1 MSEAENPPPPPSVP
15 PSVPPAV
22 PGAGPEPA
30 PERPS
35 NADLG
40 GRARRGAMWSM
51 LGYGGGRLLALISN
65 PLISYLIV
73 PAVRGMMELVN
84 PFVLGF
90 ELLSDIGIG
99 PSIIQN
105 KRGGDQD
112 FADVA
117 WTIQV
122 TRGVLLW
129 IAVCIGSV
137 PYAWLTGHDELAYI
151 LPIAGLTAIAGGLT
165 SSKVYT
171 ASRNLAL
178 HELTKVELISQAVG
192 FVVKIVWAW
201 LSPTVWSLVMG
212 GLSVLVTKMILSH
225 VLLPGPRNRLRWDPA
240 VARELVNFGR
250 WVFVSTLLTFLT
262 GYADRWI
269 FSTMIPLTVLG
280 LYGNAVVLAS
290 LPMEA
295 LSHLAHQVVF
305 PLYSRVVQSGQDLA
319 PVFRRAR
326 LPLQMIG
333 GWALCG
339 LIAGGPT
346 GIRLLWEESWWG
358 SGWMIQIL
366 AAASWFLVCES
377 TNGAAMFAKGEPR
390 WVAAGSFAKL
400 IGMIVLIPVGYW
412 VAEFPGALVAY
423 AGTELFRYGISLWGV
438 SRLGLDA
445 KKQDFGLTLMVGVVG
460 VAVWQLAEHLRAW
473 GVPVAAEAAIV
484 AGAVTLAWAP
494 VARGPIKQF
503 LDERRARQAAH
514 VG

>member
-1 MSEAENPPPPPSVP
+1 MSEAENSTEPSAD
-15 PSVPPAV
+15 PPADP
-22 PGAGPEPA
+22 PGDGA
-30 PERPS
+30 RPDDR
-35 NADLG
+35 DLG
-40 GRARRGAMWSM
+40 SRARRGAAWSI
-51 LGYGGGRLLALISN
+51 LGYGGGRLLALVSN

-112 FADVA
+112 FLDVA

-122 TRGVLLW
+122 TRGVILW
-129 IAVCIGSV
+129 VAVCVGSI
-137 PYAWLTGHDELAYI
+137 PYAWLTGHTELAYL

-165 SSKVYT
+165 STKVYT
-171 ASRNLAL
+171 ASRELAL
-178 HELTKVELISQAVG
+178 SRLTAVELTSQAVG
-192 FVVKIVWAW
+192 FVVKITWAW
-201 LSPTVWSLVMG
+201 LSPTVWSLVVG

-225 VLLPGPRNRLRWDPA
+225 VLLPGTRNRLRWDPK
-240 VARELVNFGR
+240 VAKELVSFGR
-250 WVFVSTLLTFLT
+250 WVFLSTLLTFLT

-269 FSTMIPLTVLG
+269 FGAMIPLAVLG

-305 PLYSRVVQSGQDLA
+305 PLYARVVQSGQDLA

-326 LPLQMIG
+326 LPLQVIG

-346 GIRLLWEESWWG
+346 AMRLLWEESWWG

-366 AAASWFLVCES
+366 AGAAWFLVCES

-400 IGMIVLIPVGYW
+400 IGMCALIPVGYW
-412 VAEFPGALVAY
+412 IAGFPGALVAY
-423 AGTELFRYGISLWGV
+423 AGTELFRYAVSLWGV
-438 SRLGLDA
+438 QRLGLDA
-445 KKQDFGLTLMVGVVG
+445 KMQDLGLTIMVGVVG
-460 VAVWQLAEHLRAW
+460 VAVWQLAERMRAW
-473 GVPVAAEAAIV
+473 EIHVVLEAATVAAV
-484 AGAVTLAWAP
+484 VTLAWVP
-494 VARGPIKQF
+494 VGYGPLRQF
-503 LDERRARQAAH
+503 LRERRARREAP
-514 VG
+514 G